1 MAGGPNSKVA
11 LKLLPALVASNNKLE
26 IRLTQVFSP
35 SETQPDM
42 KVLQA
47 AIHQLVEK
55 YKLSKNINAV
65 PIKADSAVI
74 GVIDLIK
81 KEGFDVVVLGAS
93 REGMLQQAI
102 KGNIPE
108 AIASGVD
115 CTVILVR
122 G

>member
-1 MAGGPNSKVA
+1 MVRIPRFIC
-11 LKLLPALVASNNKLE
+11 LLLCAFISYSTQAQTVSEQFREEAESIIKASMENDDGWKQLTYFVDKYSH
-26 IRLTQVFSP
+26 RLSG
-35 SETQPDM
+35 SETLERSIDWIEN
-42 KVLQA
+42 QA
-47 AIHQLVEK
+47 
-55 YKLSKNINAV
+55 
-65 PIKADSAVI
+65 
-74 GVIDLIK
+74 K